1 MPEIV
6 EVTTRDGIRLHGAF
20 HGPVP
25 SRPVPSKPAP
35 SEPTSESLAAVL
47 ILHGAG
53 GNFYGST
60 LFGGM
65 LPTFNQCGLAALCV
79 NTRGHDSVATAATA
93 KGPRTIGAAFEIVD
107 ECRHD
112 IAAWIDFLSQ
122 RGYQRVV
129 LAGHS
134 LGAVKV
140 IYSLA
145 HEPRPEVRSVVAISP
160 PRLSHSCFAEGPEA
174 ELFLQEFDQAGRHL
188 AAGHPETLMSVRLP
202 IPYLITAASYMDKY
216 GRDERYNVL
225 KHVPQVAC
233 PMLFTFGTIEL
244 RRGSAFRGL
253 PDELNTLAEQG
264 ADLKVAIVAGADHF
278 YTASRPELAGQI
290 GSWLAGGLSGPG

>member
-1 MPEIV
+1 MPELV

-20 HGPVP
+20 YG
-25 SRPVPSKPAP
+25 PAP
-35 SEPTSESLAAVL
+35 SEPVPKSLDAVL

-60 LFGGM
+60 LFGGL
-65 LPTFNQCGLAALCV
+65 LPTFAQLGLAVLSV
-79 NTRGHDSVATAATA
+79 NTRGHDSVSTAGTA
-93 KGPRTIGAAFEIVD
+93 NGPRTLGAAFETVD

-112 IAAWIDFLSQ
+112 IAAWIDFLAL
-122 RGYQRVV
+122 RGYQHLV

-134 LGAVKV
+134 LGAVKA

-145 HEPRPEVRSVVAISP
+145 HEARPEVRSLVAISP
-160 PRLSHSCFAEGPEA
+160 PRLSHSRFAEGPESDQFLKEFADA
-174 ELFLQEFDQAGRHL
+174 ERHL
-188 AAGHPETLMSVRLP
+188 AAGNVEALMSVRFP
-202 IPYLITAASYMDKY
+202 IPYLVTAAGYIDKY

-244 RRGSAFRGL
+244 RRGSAFQGL
-253 PDELNTLAEQG
+253 PEELNALAEQG
-264 ADLKVAIVAGADHF
+264 SDLKVVVLAGADHF
-278 YTASRPELAGQI
+278 YTAARGALAGQI
-290 GSWLAGGLSGPG
+290 ASWLRGLVVSLPTA